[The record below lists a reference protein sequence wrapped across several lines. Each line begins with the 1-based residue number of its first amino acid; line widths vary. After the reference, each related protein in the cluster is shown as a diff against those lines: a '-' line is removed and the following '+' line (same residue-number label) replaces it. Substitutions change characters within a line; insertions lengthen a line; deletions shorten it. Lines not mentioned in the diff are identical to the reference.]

1 MNIEDFV
8 IVDDFLNQ
16 SEFYDVSSYISS
28 SDVPWI
34 HQSSG
39 EKKGLW
45 FLFHDCTEKKFY
57 NTVIFEKIK
66 KITEKDYVIQD
77 IYFNGQWP
85 GRDGDF
91 HIDECDFTI
100 LLYVSDYDPEWG
112 GFTHFIN
119 SNNPKDHLAIPPITN
134 RLVIFPS
141 HIKHKA
147 YSFCSQD
154 CPMRISLTFKLD
166 KK

>member
-1 MNIEDFV
+1 V
-8 IVDDFLNQ
+8 I
-16 SEFYDVSSYISS
+16 
-28 SDVPWI
+28 
-34 HQSSG
+34 
-39 EKKGLW
+39 K
-45 FLFHDCTEKKFY
+45 
-57 NTVIFEKIK
+57 
-66 KITEKDYVIQD
+66 D

-85 GRDGDF
+85 GRDGIF
-91 HIDECDFTI
+91 HIDECDFTV

-141 HIKHKA
+141 HIRHKA

>member
-1 MNIEDFV
+1 MELNEKLIIEIKKNSIYRLEENLRMV
-8 IVDDFLNQ
+8 I
-16 SEFYDVSSYISS
+16 I
-28 SDVPWI
+28 
-34 HQSSG
+34 
-39 EKKGLW
+39 
-45 FLFHDCTEKKFY
+45 C
-57 NTVIFEKIK
+57 FE
-66 KITEKDYVIQD
+66 KITEKDYVIQE

-85 GRDGDF
+85 GRDGIF
-91 HIDECDFTI
+91 HTDDCDFTT

-141 HIKHKA
+141 HIRHKA
-147 YSFCSQD
+147 YSFCSQH